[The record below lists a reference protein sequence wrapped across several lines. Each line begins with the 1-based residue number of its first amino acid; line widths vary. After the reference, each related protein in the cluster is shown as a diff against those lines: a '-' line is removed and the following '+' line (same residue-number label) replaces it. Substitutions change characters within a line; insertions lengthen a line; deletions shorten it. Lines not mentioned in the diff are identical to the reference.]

1 MTASTN
7 LSQCTN
13 STNPIIEYN
22 RQIQSGEIVA
32 CTKLKSMYAML
43 AKDIQEPRDPWE
55 YDEQRAQHAITFIE
69 RYCKHS
75 KGKWGGKPVVLELW
89 QRAFVAAAF
98 GFINV
103 ETGFRRFQDVLLVVA
118 RKNGKSTL
126 ASAIALYLMI
136 ADGEAGAEVYAAATK
151 KDQAKIVWLEAKRMV
166 KKSPALVKRIK
177 PLVAEMDGLGQY
189 DGCIFKPLGADSE
202 TLDGLNV
209 HGAMMD
215 EIHAWP
221 DMDLYNVI
229 VDGETARDQP
239 MNVYTTTAGTVR
251 NGLYDEL
258 YGEAANMLTGAEGF
272 KNDRLLAVIYELDSD
287 AEIWDERTWI
297 KANPGLGTIKD
308 KGKLAEKV
316 EKARSNRRRLP
327 NLLCKD
333 FDRISAEDESWL
345 TYDEIN
351 SDIPV
356 TLEELYGCYA
366 IGGCDLSATIDL
378 TCATL
383 MMRKSE
389 SDPNVYVIQH
399 YFVPEAKVEMLERE
413 GKTREAPYRVWA
425 ERGLLTI
432 CPGRTVDFREVT
444 QWFCLMR
451 DKYGIV
457 PLWIGYDRALAGYW
471 LQDMDEHGFTFMGA
485 RHPANIM
492 EQVAQGAFTWSQPMK
507 EMGAAFGEKRVV
519 YGGNPILKW
528 CLLNTRKKS
537 RNADGIETIEPKKI
551 RENQRIDGMVS
562 LLNAWVVYVRRYEE
576 YMGYVARL
584 EAQ

>member
-1 MTASTN
+1 MTASK
-7 LSQCTN
+7 SSPRCD
-13 STNPIIEYN
+13 NPIIEYN
-22 RQIQSGEIVA
+22 RLIQSGEIAA
-32 CTKLKSMYAML
+32 CTKLKAMYAAL
-43 AKDIQEPRDPWE
+43 VKDIEQPRDQWE
-55 YDEQRAQHAITFIE
+55 YDEDRANHAITFIE

-75 KGKWGGKPVVLELW
+75 KGRWGGKPVVLELW

-98 GFINV
+98 GFIDV
-103 ETGFRRFQDVLLVVA
+103 ETGFRRFQDVLLIVA

-136 ADGEAGAEVYAAATK
+136 ADGEAGAEIYAAATK

-166 KKSPALVKRIK
+166 KKSPALIKRIK
-177 PLVAEMDGLGQY
+177 PLVAEMDGVGAY
-189 DGCIFKPLGADSE
+189 DGCVFKPLGADSE

-258 YGEAANMLTGAEGF
+258 YGEAANMLAGTDGF
-272 KNDRLLAVIYELDSD
+272 GNDRLLAVIYELDSD
-287 AEIWDERTWI
+287 AEIWDEKTWQ

-308 KGKLAEKV
+308 ATKLREKV
-316 EKARSNRRRLP
+316 EKARANKRRLP

-345 TYDEIN
+345 TYDEIDN
-351 SDIPV
+351 DAAIDI
-356 TLEELYGCYA
+356 EELRGCYA
-366 IGGCDLSATIDL
+366 IGGCDLSSTIDL

-383 MMRKSE
+383 IMRKTE
-389 SDPNVYVIQH
+389 ADEHVYVLQH
-399 YFVPEAKVEMLERE
+399 YFVPESKVEELERD
-413 GKTREAPYRVWA
+413 GKVREAPYRVWG

-432 CPGRTVDFREVT
+432 CPGKTVDFREVT
-444 QWFCLMR
+444 NWFCKMR
-451 DKYGIV
+451 DEYEII
-457 PLWIGYDRALAGYW
+457 PMWIGYDRALAGYW
-471 LQDMDEHGFTFMGA
+471 LQDMDEHGFTYMGKQ
-485 RHPANIM
+485 HPANVL
-492 EQVAQGAFTWSQPMK
+492 EQVAQGAYTWSQPMK
-507 EMGAAFGEKRVV
+507 EMGAALAEKKVV
-519 YGGNPILKW
+519 YNNNPILKW

-537 RNADGIETIEPKKI
+537 RNADGIESIEPKKI
-551 RENQRIDGMVS
+551 RESQRIDGTVS
-562 LLNAWVVYVRRYEE
+562 MLNAWVVYVRRYEE

-584 EAQ
+584 EW

>member
-1 MTASTN
+1 MTASRS
-7 LSQCTN
+7 LPRCD
-13 STNPIIEYN
+13 NPIIEYN
-22 RQIQSGEIVA
+22 RLIQIGEIAA
-32 CTKLKSMYAML
+32 CAKLKAMYASL
-43 AKDIQEPRDPWE
+43 VKDIEQPRDPWE
-55 YDEQRAQHAITFIE
+55 YDEDRANHAITFIE

-75 KGKWGGKPVVLELW
+75 KGRWGGKPVVLELW

-98 GFINV
+98 GFIDV
-103 ETGFRRFQDVLLVVA
+103 ETGFRRFQDVLLIVA

-136 ADGEAGAEVYAAATK
+136 ADGEAGAEIYAAATK

-166 KKSPALVKRIK
+166 KKSPALIKRIK
-177 PLVAEMDGLGQY
+177 PLVAEMDGVGAY
-189 DGCIFKPLGADSE
+189 DGCVFKPLGADSE

-258 YGEAANMLTGAEGF
+258 YAEASNMLAGTDGF
-272 KNDRLLAVIYELDSD
+272 KNDRMLAVIYELDSD
-287 AEIWDERTWI
+287 AEIWDEKNWQ

-308 KGKLAEKV
+308 ASKLREKV
-316 EKARSNRRRLP
+316 DKARVNKRRLP

-345 TYDEIN
+345 TYDEIDN
-351 SDIPV
+351 DATVDIED
-356 TLEELYGCYA
+356 LNGCYA
-366 IGGCDLSATIDL
+366 IGGCDLSSTIDL

-383 MMRKSE
+383 IMRKME
-389 SDPNVYVIQH
+389 SDEHVYVLQH
-399 YFVPEAKVEMLERE
+399 YFVPESKVEELERD
-413 GKTREAPYRVWA
+413 GKVREAPYRVWS

-432 CPGRTVDFREVT
+432 CPGKSVDFREVT
-444 QWFCLMR
+444 QWFCAMR
-451 DKYGIV
+451 DKYGII

-471 LQDMDEHGFTFMGA
+471 LQDMDDHGFRYMGKQ
-485 RHPANIM
+485 HPANVL
-492 EQVAQGAFTWSQPMK
+492 EQVAQGPYTWSQPMK
-507 EMGAAFGEKRVV
+507 EMGAALSEKKVV
-519 YGGNPILKW
+519 YNNNPITKW

-551 RENQRIDGMVS
+551 RESQRIDGMVS
-562 LLNAWVVYVRRYEE
+562 MLNAWVVYVRRYEE

-584 EAQ
+584 EW